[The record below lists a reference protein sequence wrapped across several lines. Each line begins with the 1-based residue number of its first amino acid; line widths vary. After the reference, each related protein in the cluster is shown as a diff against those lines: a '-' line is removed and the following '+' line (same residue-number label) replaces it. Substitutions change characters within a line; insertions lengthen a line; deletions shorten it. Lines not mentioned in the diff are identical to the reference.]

1 MKLGNLEI
9 MGDLVLAPMAGVT
22 DLAFRTIC
30 AELGAAVTVT
40 EMVSSRALIYQDKK
54 SRSLL
59 HKTPLGVCGA
69 QIFGNDPSVMADGA
83 ALALEHSGADFIDIN
98 MGCPAPKIVNNGD
111 GSALMKDPELAS
123 KVIAAVVNAVDVPVT
138 VKFRKGWDE
147 KSVNCVEFAKMAEQS
162 GAAAITLHGRTR
174 SQQYSG
180 TADWDAIRKVKE
192 QTDML
197 VKLDTNGTHPDV
209 LRECI
214 AAGIDYVAMDIKSS
228 EERYH
233 IVAGH
238 ADTRLDKVKESISIL
253 LGGEVD
259 YEFRTTAVK
268 PLHTAEDFNGIGQLI
283 SGAKRYFIQC
293 YKDSGDILIES
304 DEAAA
309 EYERSAV
316 GTAELGAY
324 SKDELESFLAIAKKY
339 IPTAELRGVD

>member
-1 MKLGNLEI
+1 MPQAPNYPYAPHVMQYTAAYHRIHISTELSGFYQSLSYFISYHILSQLTISYRTSLKMREEQILKRSALSPRERKGIHMKFYGMQKL
-9 MGDLVLAPMAGVT
+9 
-22 DLAFRTIC
+22 
-30 AELGAAVTVT
+30 
-40 EMVSSRALIYQDKK
+40 
-54 SRSLL
+54 SLL
-59 HKTPLGVCGA
+59 DFPGKMCATVFTGGCNYRCPFCHNSSLVEAERLCGG
-69 QIFGNDPSVMADGA
+69 QTIDGEEVIRF
-83 ALALEHSGADFIDIN
+83 LRRREGILEGI
-98 MGCPAPKIVNNGD
+98 
-111 GSALMKDPELAS
+111 
-123 KVIAAVVNAVDVPVT
+123 
-138 VKFRKGWDE
+138 
-147 KSVNCVEFAKMAEQS
+147 
-162 GAAAITLHGRTR
+162 AITGGEPTLWGEQLV
-174 SQQYSG
+174 SF
-180 TADWDAIRKVKE
+180 IRKVKE

>member
-1 MKLGNLEI
+1 MSASREKKARQELNESGYVDPRKAREAEEKAKERRSTRIYTAVIVAFVLLGV
-9 MGDLVLAPMAGVT
+9 VLFASGRIQASNEAKETARIG
-22 DLAFRTIC
+22 
-30 AELGAAVTVT
+30 AESAVT
-40 EMVSSRALIYQDKK
+40 I
-54 SRSLL
+54 
-59 HKTPLGVCGA
+59 
-69 QIFGNDPSVMADGA
+69 DGEEVIRF
-83 ALALEHSGADFIDIN
+83 LRRREGILEGI
-98 MGCPAPKIVNNGD
+98 
-111 GSALMKDPELAS
+111 
-123 KVIAAVVNAVDVPVT
+123 
-138 VKFRKGWDE
+138 
-147 KSVNCVEFAKMAEQS
+147 
-162 GAAAITLHGRTR
+162 AITGGEPTLWGEQLV
-174 SQQYSG
+174 SF
-180 TADWDAIRKVKE
+180 IRKVKE

>member
-1 MKLGNLEI
+1 MREEQMLKRSALSPRERKGIHMKFYGMQKL
-9 MGDLVLAPMAGVT
+9 
-22 DLAFRTIC
+22 
-30 AELGAAVTVT
+30 
-40 EMVSSRALIYQDKK
+40 
-54 SRSLL
+54 SLL
-59 HKTPLGVCGA
+59 DFPGKMCATVFTGGCNYRCPFCHNSSLVEAERLCGG
-69 QIFGNDPSVMADGA
+69 QTIDGEEVIRF
-83 ALALEHSGADFIDIN
+83 LRRREGILEGI
-98 MGCPAPKIVNNGD
+98 
-111 GSALMKDPELAS
+111 
-123 KVIAAVVNAVDVPVT
+123 
-138 VKFRKGWDE
+138 
-147 KSVNCVEFAKMAEQS
+147 
-162 GAAAITLHGRTR
+162 AITGGEPTLWGEQLV
-174 SQQYSG
+174 SF
-180 TADWDAIRKVKE
+180 IRKVKE

-316 GTAELGAY
+316 DTAELGAY